1 MKPFILLFFSFL
13 GTFIRLHSQRDLFAN
28 LAASSGNSSAIKIGA
43 DWEVFNERQEGFSK
57 RKKRFLTPYL
67 GLELGYGT
75 YMNFLTPVPLGH
87 ISLRFGVT
95 YAFADLFGVYGQLS
109 YGLATKSSVRTET
122 EAGIKLGIS
131 SSLAIQAGY
140 RLFNINSANNRFP
153 GLNFNQGMGFA
164 GLVFSPKSRK
174 IQPIYRVKQKFF
186 AYPFSIGL
194 KLGLRQHSLL
204 YDRTHLIWN
213 VDASYRFQKSNKRA
227 WDVGLEWITDP
238 TYFYKADGRPTELKY
253 PQNSEVTLRAGN
265 LILMGRFAFRTDIGF
280 YVLRPITSTKPLF
293 YQGLGLDYRLSQHL
307 ELRTRFKTHF
317 LRKFIFDEPDFV
329 EWGIVVR

>member
-1 MKPFILLFFSFL
+1 MKPFFALLFFFL
-13 GTFIRLHSQRDLFAN
+13 GTFLRLDSQRDLFIN
-28 LAASSGNSSAIKIGA
+28 LAAASGNSAAIKLGA
-43 DWEVFNERQEGFSK
+43 DWEAFLERQQGFSK
-57 RKKRFLTPYL
+57 KKKRFLTPYL
-67 GLELGYGT
+67 GVELGYGT
-75 YMNFLTPVPLGH
+75 YMNLLTPVTLGH
-87 ISLRFGVT
+87 ISPRFGVT

-109 YGLATKSSVRTET
+109 YGFATKSSIRTEA

-140 RLFNINSANNRFP
+140 RLFNINSANSRFP
-153 GLNFNQGMGFA
+153 NLNFNQGMGFA

-186 AYPFSIGL
+186 AYPFSMGL

-204 YDRTHLIWN
+204 YNRTHLIWN
-213 VDASYRFQKSNKRA
+213 LDAAYRFQKTNRRA

-238 TYFYKADGRPTELKY
+238 TYFYKSNGQPTELEY

-265 LILMGRFAFRTDIGF
+265 LILMGRMALRTDIGF
-280 YVLRPITSTKPLF
+280 YVLRPITSTKPIF
-293 YQGLGLDYRLSQHL
+293 YQGLGLDYRLSQHV

-317 LRKFIFDEPDFV
+317 RRKFIFDEPDFV